1 MTDPNDPR
9 ARAIRPGRG
18 QRPWLVWLAIGV
30 AATIAYVLMP
40 YGATAA
46 ALYVVASLGAA
57 AIVAAALFRGRPP
70 WCRPAWVLIAIA
82 LLLGGTGHLIWYVLD
97 LQGLEP
103 FPAAPDFLYL
113 AVYPLFIV
121 ALWRLGGPAD
131 RDDGALGDALIVG
144 ISAAVLAWA
153 LLIQPHLYDPELTY
167 LQLLVS
173 AGYPVFDLMLLPL
186 ALRLVFRYN
195 TRIDGQLFLLL
206 GVLAYLAADL
216 LYAHGNSTG
225 WYQPG
230 GLTDAGW
237 LAAYTLFAI
246 AAWHPSTQDNPEDR
260 TGGREL
266 SRRRLYVLGSA
277 AVLVP
282 AIILFT
288 AGADTDTVR
297 VAAGAS
303 ILIFLLVLYR
313 MSGLIRETQRQ
324 AQALEQL
331 SRIDPLT
338 GAANR
343 RQLETVLEDELARAR
358 RLDTPLT
365 LAFVDLDYF
374 KQYNDTHGH
383 AQGDQLLRDLV
394 AAWNQELRPSDTV
407 ARYGGEEFVVVFPHT
422 DADQAHAVVE
432 RLRQRTPDQQTC
444 SAGIACAE
452 PMETSDSL
460 LGRADQALYRAKGQG
475 RNQSEFAT
483 TDDAVSVTP

>member
-1 MTDPNDPR
+1 MTDPDDPR
-9 ARAIRPGRG
+9 TQAMTPGSG
-18 QRPWLVWLAIGV
+18 QRYWLVWLAIGLV
-30 AATIAYVLMP
+30 ATFAYMLMP
-40 YGATAA
+40 YGATTA

-57 AIVAAALFRGRPP
+57 AVVAAALFRGCSP
-70 WCRPAWVLIAIA
+70 WCRSAWVLIAIA

-153 LLIQPHLYDPELTY
+153 LLIQPYLYDPELTY

-237 LAAYTLFAI
+237 LIAYTLFAT
-246 AAWHPSTQDNPEDR
+246 AAWHPSSQVNPDDR
-260 TGGREL
+260 TGSHEL
-266 SRRRLYVLGSA
+266 SRRRLYILGSA

-288 AGADTDTVR
+288 AGVDTDTVR

-331 SRIDPLT
+331 SRTDPLT

-343 RQLETVLEDELARAR
+343 RHLETVLEDELARVR
-358 RLDTPLT
+358 RLDTPLA
-365 LAFVDLDYF
+365 LAFIDLDYF
-374 KQYNDTHGH
+374 KQYNDLHGH
-383 AQGDQLLRDLV
+383 AQGDRLLRDLV
-394 AAWNQELRPSDTV
+394 TAWHQELRPSDTI
-407 ARYGGEEFVVVFPHT
+407 ARYGGEEFVVVLPHT
-422 DADQAHAVVE
+422 GPDQAGTVIE
-432 RLRQRTPDQQTC
+432 RLRQRTPNQQTC

-452 PMETSDSL
+452 PMETAESL
-460 LGRADQALYRAKGQG
+460 LRRADQALYRAKDEG
-475 RNQSEFAT
+475 RNQSRFAT
-483 TDDAVSVTP
+483 TDEAALAPS